1 MAGLRLS
8 SYLKRFLTFVI
19 RRCCY
24 HGVGSN
30 LPSLL
35 ATGVGSHQGKHKKA
49 RRFAAVLE
57 SSNKTSLHP
66 KPTDTAL
73 CKTRHMSVVPCIA
86 VAEKNQKG
94 QSERDNRKIPL
105 RQRESRKPSTSLS
118 KNWAHDP
125 ACMEERRI

>member
-49 RRFAAVLE
+49 RGFAAVLE

-86 VAEKNQKG
+86 VAEKIKKVN
-94 QSERDNRKIPL
+94 
-105 RQRESRKPSTSLS
+105 QRETTEKY
-118 KNWAHDP
+118 H
-125 ACMEERRI
+125 